1 MNITEPER
9 SVLQFICDFWQA
21 HGYSPTLREIS
32 EGCYM
37 SSGNVYRFLDKL
49 EVRGCIRREPNIARS
64 IVILDEQL
72 CNATPENNP
81 ETR

>member
-1 MNITEPER
+1 MDITEPER
-9 SVLQFICDFWQA
+9 IVLQFICDFWQT

-64 IVILDEQL
+64 IVIVADSPCTL
-72 CNATPENNP
+72 
-81 ETR
+81 ETESDPKTR